1 MQAPLRGQIE
11 MSNHL
16 QPKNLLRDLSYNGNA
31 KINMQ
36 IKTKVVT

>member
-36 IKTKVVT
+36 IKTKVIT